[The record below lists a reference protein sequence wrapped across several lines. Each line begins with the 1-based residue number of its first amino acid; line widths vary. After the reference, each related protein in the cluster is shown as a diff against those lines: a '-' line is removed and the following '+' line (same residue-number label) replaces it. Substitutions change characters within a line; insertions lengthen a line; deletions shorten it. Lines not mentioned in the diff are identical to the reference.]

1 MAAASPGLSTSGLE
15 NHRDVRVEEE
25 RNRAA
30 LERPLS
36 ELNGTQKEGVLRLRL
51 DPQNDLTV

>member
-25 RNRAA
+25 RKKPSSLRAPPVGT
-30 LERPLS
+30 ERYP
-36 ELNGTQKEGVLRLRL
+36 EGRRFKA
-51 DPQNDLTV
+51 